1 MKKGKRKFA
10 VFDIDGTIFRSSLV
24 IEFTETMIDEG
35 ILHESVREKYKKE
48 KLRWADR
55 KGSYE
60 AYINAVVVVFAEAIK
75 GIRYEDF
82 RRASKIVVGRHRDR
96 VYRYTR
102 DIIKDM
108 KKKKYFILA
117 ISKSPKVIL
126 DEFCGTLGF
135 DQVHGTVYEVNK
147 SHRMTGKCP
156 VEVKQNGYKANLLK
170 KVIKNENLTMRGSI
184 GVGDTEGDI
193 SFLELVENPICF
205 NPNLKLYTHAQ
216 KKKWKIVVERKDV
229 IFEI

>member
-1 MKKGKRKFA
+1 MKKGKRKIA
-10 VFDIDGTIFRSSLV
+10 VFDVDGTIFRSSLV
-24 IEFTETMIDEG
+24 IELTETMIDEG
-35 ILHESVREKYKKE
+35 ILNESVREKYKKE
-48 KLRWADR
+48 KIRWADR

-60 AYINAVVVVFAEAIK
+60 DYIQAVVDVFAKAVK
-75 GIRYEDF
+75 GISYKDF
-82 RRASKIVVGRHRDR
+82 NRAAKIVVNRQHDR
-96 VYRYTR
+96 VYRFTR
-102 DIIKDM
+102 DIIKEL

-117 ISKSPKVIL
+117 ISKSPQEVL
-126 DEFCGTLGF
+126 NEFCGTLGF
-135 DQVHGTVYEVNK
+135 DQVYGTVYELDN

-156 VEVKQNGYKANLLK
+156 AEVKERGYKANLLK
-170 KVIKNENLTMRGSI
+170 RVIENENLSTKDSI